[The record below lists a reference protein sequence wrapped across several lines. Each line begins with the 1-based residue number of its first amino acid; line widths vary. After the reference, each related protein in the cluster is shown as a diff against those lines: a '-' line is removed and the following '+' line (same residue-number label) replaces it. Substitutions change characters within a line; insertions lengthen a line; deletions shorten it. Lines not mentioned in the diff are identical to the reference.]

1 MIEEEYRRISIP
13 GPWSQKIR
21 PLLEGVVRMVA

>member
-1 MIEEEYRRISIP
+1 MLEEEYQWLGVP

-21 PLLEGVVRMVA
+21 HFLEGVVRMVA